1 MEHKLEQQLQHI
13 HDYIAKTVIMQK
25 EFLTLGEA
33 AVYAGISKS
42 YLYKLTSQRLI
53 SFYRP
58 ASKLIYFKRIE
69 LDAWILN
76 NRNATHDELANET
89 INLLKHNRNEKE
101 KRINL

>member
-1 MEHKLEQQLQHI
+1 MQHKLEQQLQHI
-13 HDYIAKTVIMQK
+13 HDYIEKTVIMQK

-42 YLYKLTSQRLI
+42 YLYKLTSQRQI

-58 ASKLIYFKRIE
+58 ASKLIFFKRTE

-76 NRNATHDELANET
+76 NRSATQEELLSIT
-89 INLLKHNRNEKE
+89 LKTPKKHE
-101 KRINL
+101 